1 MGAEPAQNTLTSTD
15 FKKLYEEHLTA
26 VFNFCLYQVGD
37 YALAEDITADTFE
50 RAWRSRRKFDPNKA
64 TFTTWLFAIARNRV
78 ADRHRWQ
85 GRRSFVEL
93 NGQHPD
99 SAPLLE
105 EMAARSEKTQQ
116 LNELIRGLSAEQQE
130 LIALKFGAGLTNRA
144 IADLVDKSET
154 AVGSALHRALGKIR
168 QQLSETELSNR

>member
-1 MGAEPAQNTLTSTD
+1 MPSKPVQNALSTTD
-15 FKKLYEEHLTA
+15 FKELYEEHLTA
-26 VFNFCLYQVGD
+26 VFNFCLYRVGD
-37 YALAEDITADTFE
+37 YALAEDLTADTFE

-64 TFTTWLFAIARNRV
+64 LFTTWLFAIARNRV

-85 GRRSFVEL
+85 ERHAIVEL
-93 NGQHPD
+93 NGQHAD

-105 EMAARSEKTQQ
+105 EMAARAEKIQQ
-116 LNELIRGLSAEQQE
+116 LNDLVRTLTESQQD

-144 IADLVDKSET
+144 IANLVDKSES

-168 QQLSETELSNR
+168 QQLTEPENSGI